1 MYAKMMS
8 HEWINSYM
16 SINTKEKAKRKLN
29 VTEFNLKKTQI
40 NNEQAFSFSNMFLSG
55 LGYQEKKIPT
65 F

>member
-1 MYAKMMS
+1 MMP

-16 SINTKEKAKRKLN
+16 SIKTKEKTKRKLN

-40 NNEQAFSFSNMFLSG
+40 NNVQAFSFSNMLLSG